1 MRVFLTKN
9 SFLLTKKVI
18 NKRIDLNIRKH
29 RIIAMLSKREMLK
42 IVGITAVLLS
52 VVYYTII
59 ISFISHGVFENIS
72 ISEMFYFITSFFI
85 MLFINLI
92 LGVYLISQYEFTK
105 KIERELPTIIT
116 EIDPNISEEE
126 RKEYSQKLASKLK
139 ELIK

>member
-1 MRVFLTKN
+1 
-9 SFLLTKKVI
+9 
-18 NKRIDLNIRKH
+18 
-29 RIIAMLSKREMLK
+29 MLSKREMLK

-92 LGVYLISQYEFTK
+92 LGVYFISQYEFTK

>member
-1 MRVFLTKN
+1 VRVFLTKN

-92 LGVYLISQYEFTK
+92 LGVYFISQYEFTK

>member
-1 MRVFLTKN
+1 
-9 SFLLTKKVI
+9 
-18 NKRIDLNIRKH
+18 
-29 RIIAMLSKREMLK
+29 
-42 IVGITAVLLS
+42 
-52 VVYYTII
+52 
-59 ISFISHGVFENIS
+59 
-72 ISEMFYFITSFFI
+72 

-92 LGVYLISQYEFTK
+92 LGVYFISQYEFTK

>member
-92 LGVYLISQYEFTK
+92 LGVYFISQYEFTK

>member
-1 MRVFLTKN
+1 VRVFLTKN

-18 NKRIDLNIRKH
+18 NKRKDLNIRKH

-85 MLFINLI
+85 MLFINLM
-92 LGVYLISQYEFTK
+92 LGVYFISQYEFTK